1 MSIAIVQSEF
11 GGPEVLTPVQV
22 PTPSAD
28 DLGADEVLV
37 RVAAAGV
44 NPIDVT
50 TRSGGGMAGRTIN
63 VPYVPGWDLAGT
75 VKAVGPDVNDLYP
88 GQRVMGMARFPIAG
102 EAYSQYTVVP
112 AADLVETPGNL
123 TDEQAGAL
131 PLAAMTAW
139 QAFADTTRVGAG
151 DRVLITGAGG
161 GVGHL
166 AVQIAHHLGV
176 TVVAIASASKHEWL
190 RELGADVTIDY
201 HDDDA
206 VAALAVD
213 PVDVAFSLAAGSHA
227 VAVNAVRKGGL
238 LIALGA
244 GAAGVA
250 GAAEKAGIRFASTAV
265 HTQREWLTAVTD
277 LAARGLLTPTVSQV
291 FDLTDAASAHR
302 AIEDG
307 HTTGKIVLNARGV

>member
-11 GGPEVLTPVQV
+11 GGPEVLTPVHV

-75 VKAVGPDVNDLYP
+75 VAAVGSDVNDLHP
-88 GQRVMGMARFPIAG
+88 GQRVMGMARFPQAG
-102 EAYSQYTVVP
+102 NAYSQYTVVP
-112 AADLVETPGNL
+112 AADLVPTPSHLSN
-123 TDEQAGAL
+123 EQAGAL

-166 AVQIAHHLGV
+166 AIQIAHHLGA
-176 TVVAIASASKHEWL
+176 TVIAIASASKHEWL

-201 HDDDA
+201 RDADA
-206 VAALAVD
+206 VAALAAD

-227 VAVNAVRKGGL
+227 VAVNTVRKGGL

-250 GAAEKAGIRFASTAV
+250 DAAEKAGIRFASTAV
-265 HTQREWLTAVTD
+265 HTQREWLTAVVD
-277 LAARGLLTPTVSQV
+277 LAARGMLTPTVSQV

-307 HTTGKIVLNARGV
+307 HATGKIVLDASGE